1 MEIDIKKKYAQSK
14 RRIYGIDNEQE
25 IVQEI
30 KKGIKTQILQQEE
43 EKRILDQEPDDSEQK
58 KILR

>member
-30 KKGIKTQILQQEE
+30 KKGIKT
-43 EKRILDQEPDDSEQK
+43 
-58 KILR
+58 